1 MRVAQQFM
9 LMVVVAVVVAAVVL
23 SPGRDERAAV
33 LASEG
38 RHKEAI
44 ALLERQ
50 LSSAPNDPDLLAALG
65 RSYAALGEVR
75 RAIEAFDAYL
85 AMRPDDLVA
94 RESEAELL
102 LQSGMIDRYLEAL
115 ARVVAAQPSPG
126 RVTQLIEL
134 FRLHGRA
141 EDELAALQA
150 YASKAMLGAPQLERL
165 GAILADRGNWRE
177 ARNWLELA
185 DQKAPPDASAG
196 RLLLLEVLIQNN
208 EVDRVDERAQVWMKA
223 WRSPFLCGKLILRL
237 AQSGFSASASGLA
250 VKYAD
255 LMPDETFEM
264 VGLLV
269 AQGRQDIAHQM
280 LVRWADRETKST
292 GPQLRAFVHAS
303 ALVGDVRGPL
313 VKLAQLVRSDPVS
326 EALGELIEELANT
339 FGKPALA
346 AIRPLLSDE
355 VLRKQPLFAAE
366 LSLFEGNR
374 EMARWFLNG
383 IEPAELSPE
392 RSINWLAL
400 LHRVE
405 TDADVVKR
413 LTVLWNDGRLPPEL
427 VPDFANEAVKL
438 GQMRTHDLIWSSAR
452 Q

>member
-1 MRVAQQFM
+1 MRTAQQFM
-9 LMVVVAVVVAAVVL
+9 LMVIVALAVAAVVL

-50 LSSAPNDPDLLAALG
+50 LSSVPNDPDLLAALG
-65 RSYAALGEVR
+65 RSYAALGEVH

-115 ARVVAAQPSPG
+115 RQVAAAQPSPG
-126 RVTQLIEL
+126 RVTQLVEL

-141 EDELAALQA
+141 EDELTALQA
-150 YASKAMLGAPQLERL
+150 YAGKAMLGAPQLERL

-185 DQKAPPDASAG
+185 DQKASPDASAG

-250 VKYAD
+250 VKYVD

-264 VGLLV
+264 VGLLA
-269 AQGRQDIAHQM
+269 AQGRQDIAQEM

-292 GPQLRAFVHAS
+292 GPQLRAFVQAS

-313 VKLAQLVRSDPVS
+313 VKLAQLVRSDPDS
-326 EALGELIEELANT
+326 EALGELIEGLANT

-355 VLRKQPLFAAE
+355 VLRRQPLFAAE
-366 LSLFEGNR
+366 LSLFEGNP

-383 IEPAELSPE
+383 VEPAELSPE
-392 RSINWLAL
+392 RSANWLAL

-405 TDADVVKR
+405 TDADVVRR
-413 LTVLWNDGRLPPEL
+413 LTELWNDGRLPPEL
-427 VPDFANEAVKL
+427 MPDLANEAMKL
-438 GQMRTHDLIWSSAR
+438 GQMRTHDLVWSSAR

>member
-1 MRVAQQFM
+1 MVIVA
-9 LMVVVAVVVAAVVL
+9 LAVAAVVL

-50 LSSAPNDPDLLAALG
+50 LSSVPNDPDLLAALG
-65 RSYAALGEVR
+65 RSYAALGEVH

-115 ARVVAAQPSPG
+115 RQVAAAQPSPG
-126 RVTQLIEL
+126 RVTQLVEL

-141 EDELAALQA
+141 EDELTALQA
-150 YASKAMLGAPQLERL
+150 YAGKAMLGAPQLERL

-185 DQKAPPDASAG
+185 DQKASPDASAG

-250 VKYAD
+250 VKYVD

-264 VGLLV
+264 VGLLA
-269 AQGRQDIAHQM
+269 AQGRQDIAQEM

-292 GPQLRAFVHAS
+292 GPQLRAFVQAS
-303 ALVGDVRGPL
+303 ALVGDVRGSL
-313 VKLAQLVRSDPVS
+313 VKLAQLVRSDPDS
-326 EALGELIEELANT
+326 EALGELIEGLANT

-355 VLRKQPLFAAE
+355 VLRRQPLFAAE
-366 LSLFEGNR
+366 LSLFEGNP

-383 IEPAELSPE
+383 VEPAELSPE
-392 RSINWLAL
+392 RSANWLAL

-405 TDADVVKR
+405 TDADVVRR
-413 LTVLWNDGRLPPEL
+413 LTELWNDGRLPPEL
-427 VPDFANEAVKL
+427 MPDLANEAMKL
-438 GQMRTHDLIWSSAR
+438 GQMRTHDLVWSSAR

>member
-1 MRVAQQFM
+1 MRTAQQFM
-9 LMVVVAVVVAAVVL
+9 LMVIVALVVAAVVL

-38 RHKEAI
+38 RHREAI

-65 RSYAALGEVR
+65 RSYAALGEVH

-85 AMRPDDLVA
+85 AKRPDDLVA

-150 YASKAMLGAPQLERL
+150 YASKAMLGTPQLERL

-196 RLLLLEVLIQNN
+196 RLLLLEVLIRNN
-208 EVDRVDERAQVWMKA
+208 EGDRVDERAQVWMKA

-250 VKYAD
+250 VKYAE

-269 AQGRQDIAHQM
+269 AQGRQDIARQM

-292 GPQLRAFVHAS
+292 GPQLRAFVQAS
-303 ALVGDVRGPL
+303 AQVGDVRGPL
-313 VKLAQLVRSDPVS
+313 VKLAQLVRSDSDS
-326 EALGELIEELANT
+326 EALGELIDGLANT
-339 FGKPALA
+339 FGKPVLA

-355 VLRKQPLFAAE
+355 VLHKQPLFAAE

-392 RSINWLAL
+392 RSANWLAL

-427 VPDFANEAVKL
+427 VPDFANEAMKL